1 MFSRTITTVFGILF
15 VIGIGRPVAA
25 SAADA
30 CSLLTE
36 ARVSAVLGVS
46 VGAGQHIAA
55 NNSLIC
61 GWSQAGSTTPSS
73 KRVVV
78 DILDAVGS
86 AKPVDRF
93 NRSKTPVE
101 GITKT
106 PVSGI
111 GDDAFYVTTPG
122 IGTALMVKKGSS
134 VIQIRVYGFPVDEI
148 KEKEKALAQDALPKL

>member
-1 MFSRTITTVFGILF
+1 GDLLERIPCRSPVPDSAWEAKDMYTKAITTVFGFLF
-15 VIGIGRPVAA
+15 VIGIGRFVAA
-25 SAADA
+25 SATDA

-55 NNSLIC
+55 NNALLC

-73 KRVVV
+73 KRVVL
-78 DILDAVGS
+78 DILASIGS

-93 NRSKTPVE
+93 NTSKTPVK

-111 GDDAFYVTTPG
+111 GDDAFYITTPG
-122 IGTALMVKKGSS
+122 IGTALMIKRGSS
-134 VIQIRVYGFPVDEI
+134 
-148 KEKEKALAQDALPKL
+148 

>member
-1 MFSRTITTVFGILF
+1 MRSKTITTVFGILF
-15 VIGIGRPVAA
+15 VMGTGRVVAA
-25 SAADA
+25 SATDA

-78 DILDAVGS
+78 DILAAIGS

-93 NRSKTPVE
+93 NTSKTPVE

-106 PVSGI
+106 PVTGI
-111 GDDAFYVTTPG
+111 GDDAFYITTPG
-122 IGTALMVKKGSS
+122 IGTALMIMKGSS

-148 KEKEKALAQDALPKL
+148 KEKEKTLAQDALPKL